1 MNLEKFIKNKK
12 ALVTLIAACT
22 IVIIS
27 LGIRQTFGM
36 FYFDFSVDL
45 DITLSQFGFALGLQL
60 FLWGAFAPWF
70 GVITDKYGGHIAVF
84 IGFIFYLLG
93 ILMLVSEYN
102 TGLYFVTGIGVLIG
116 IALGGT
122 AISIPV
128 SVVAK
133 HFPESNRTLAI
144 GIVTAAGSF
153 GYFVSPVFTRYSL
166 VEYGWES
173 TLLIFAAFIIAG
185 LFLAFY
191 LTTPKDVVGGK
202 INDDQ
207 TATEALKEAF
217 KSKSFIYLTLGFFV
231 CGWHIALVATHIP
244 MYINDRGLPEW
255 CTVTILSMIGLFNIA
270 GTLTSGYLA
279 QKFSKKL
286 ILSTIYLARGLVI
299 AIFIFLPPSPI
310 IAVFFGIAFGFLW
323 LSTVPPTMGLVGF
336 IFGTKYIGLLYGIV
350 FLSHQVGSFLGA
362 YLGGVFHDLYGSYDY
377 AWYISIGLSIFAGLI
392 HLPII
397 EKQSKRL
404 QTCLLYTSD
413 AADE

>member
-1 MNLEKFIKNKK
+1 MSSEKFIKNKTV
-12 ALVTLIAACT
+12 LVTLISACT

-27 LGIRQTFGM
+27 LGIRQTFGL

-45 DITLSQFGFALGLQL
+45 GITLSQFGFALGLQM

-93 ILMLVSEYN
+93 ILLLVSEYN

-133 HFPESNRTLAI
+133 HFPASNRTAAI

-166 VEYGWES
+166 VEYGWEN
-173 TLLIFAAFIIAG
+173 TLLIFGFLILIG
-185 LFLAFY
+185 LILAFY

-202 INDDQ
+202 INDNQ
-207 TATEALKEAF
+207 TAKEALAEAF
-217 KSKSFIYLTLGFFV
+217 KNKSFIYLTLGFFV

-244 MYINDRGLPEW
+244 VYINDRGLPEW

-279 QKFSKKL
+279 QKLSKKL
-286 ILSTIYLARGLVI
+286 ILSSIYLARGLVI

-310 IAVFFGIAFGFLW
+310 IAVFFGITFGFLW

-377 AWYISIGLSIFAGLI
+377 AWYISIALSVFAGLI

-397 EKQSKRL
+397 EKQVSRL
-404 QTCLLYTSD
+404 QTV
-413 AADE
+413 

>member
-1 MNLEKFIKNKK
+1 MSSEKFIKNKTVFIT
-12 ALVTLIAACT
+12 LVSACL

-36 FYFDFSVDL
+36 FYFDFSTDL
-45 DITLSQFGFALGLQL
+45 GITLSQFGFALGLQM

-116 IALGGT
+116 VALGAT

-133 HFPESNRTLAI
+133 HFPQSNRTAAI

-153 GYFVSPVFTRYSL
+153 GYFISPVFTRYSL
-166 VEYGWES
+166 VEFGWQS
-173 TLLIFAAFIIAG
+173 TLLIFAVFIFAG
-185 LFLAFY
+185 LILAFY
-191 LTTPKDVVGGK
+191 LTTPKNVVGG
-202 INDDQ
+202 IIDDKQ
-207 TATEALKEAF
+207 TAGEALQEAF

-244 MYINDRGLPEW
+244 IYINDRGLPEW

-286 ILSTIYLARGLVI
+286 ILSTIYFARGLVI

-310 IAVFFGIAFGFLW
+310 IAVLFGITFGFLW

-377 AWYISIGLSIFAGLI
+377 AWYISIALSIFAGLI
-392 HLPII
+392 HLPIV
-397 EKQSKRL
+397 EKQVSRL
-404 QTCLLYTSD
+404 QTN
-413 AADE
+413 

>member
-1 MNLEKFIKNKK
+1 MSSEKFIKNRTV
-12 ALVTLIAACT
+12 LVTLIAACT

-128 SVVAK
+128 SVVSK

-279 QKFSKKL
+279 QRFSKKL

-404 QTCLLYTSD
+404 QT
-413 AADE
+413 A

>member
-1 MNLEKFIKNKK
+1 MSSKKFIKNKTVLTT
-12 ALVTLIAACT
+12 LVSACL

-36 FYFDFSVDL
+36 FYFDFSTDL
-45 DITLSQFGFALGLQL
+45 GITLSQFGFALGLQM

-116 IALGGT
+116 VALGGT

-133 HFPESNRTLAI
+133 HFPQSNRTAAI

-166 VEYGWES
+166 VEFGWES
-173 TLLIFAAFIIAG
+173 TLLMFAVFIFAG
-185 LFLAFY
+185 LILAFY
-191 LTTPKDVVGGK
+191 LTTPKDVVGG
-202 INDDQ
+202 IVDDKQ
-207 TATEALKEAF
+207 TAGEALQEAF

-244 MYINDRGLPEW
+244 IYINDRGLPEW

-279 QKFSKKL
+279 QKLSKKL

-299 AIFIFLPPSPI
+299 VLFIFLPPSPI
-310 IAVFFGIAFGFLW
+310 IAVMFGITFGFLW

-377 AWYISIGLSIFAGLI
+377 AWYISIALSIFAGLI

-397 EKQSKRL
+397 EKQVPRL
-404 QTCLLYTSD
+404 QTI
-413 AADE
+413 